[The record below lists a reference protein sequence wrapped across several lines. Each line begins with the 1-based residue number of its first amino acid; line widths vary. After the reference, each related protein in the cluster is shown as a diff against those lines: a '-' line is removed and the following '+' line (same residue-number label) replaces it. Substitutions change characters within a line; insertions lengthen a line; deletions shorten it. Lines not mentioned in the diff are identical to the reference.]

1 MGGLRLDN
9 KENFHKMPLVSDQA
23 LASKDC
29 LDPEA
34 KQETCQVSHLLQT
47 EPGCLRPILQSL
59 LGY

>member
-23 LASKDC
+23 LASKD
-29 LDPEA
+29 PEA
-34 KQETCQVSHLLQT
+34 KQETCQVSYLLQT
-47 EPGCLRPILQSL
+47 EPGCLHPILQSL